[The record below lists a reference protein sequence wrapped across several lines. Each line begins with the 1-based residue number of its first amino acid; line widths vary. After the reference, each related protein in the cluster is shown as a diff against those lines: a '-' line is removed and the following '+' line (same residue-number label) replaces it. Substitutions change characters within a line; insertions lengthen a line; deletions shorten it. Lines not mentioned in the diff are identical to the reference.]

1 MMNTEVTL
9 TQIKEKITSQ
19 VKVLRPIHSGRIQV
33 VLVSGENM
41 EIAVE
46 EACYCFGSGF
56 MLKVEG
62 QYKYMLSGLNDE
74 WIAYFNYAYPI
85 KNLTYSL
92 VD

>member
-1 MMNTEVTL
+1 MMNTITL
-9 TQIKEKITSQ
+9 TEIAAKTTTQIKT
-19 VKVLRPIHSGRIQV
+19 LRPLHSGHIQV

-41 EIAVE
+41 ELAIE
-46 EACYCFGSGF
+46 EVCYCFGSGF